1 MVPVA
6 LRVTLSSQPSPVLI
20 SHPVLK
26 PFAIAL
32 CFSPCWLGPSW
43 TQGAGKIRGRR
54 KGSHG
59 GQGTRGVLVQP
70 GGSRRGEK
78 QKGWKQ
84 KCLKQKCLKQTPQ
97 RQQSEK
103 PALPFPI
110 AAPPQLS
117 ACHHVPVLFLYIVRR
132 ITCLQRFPKSLGS
145 VWFFLWVVCYHGP
158 RHKPH
163 ISVFILAWCC
173 GCFSTQVIDSTMYPA
188 WRADHTYSLRKYLN
202 STPNQHRFPCPEH
215 VYSPL

>member
-1 MVPVA
+1 MVPAA
-6 LRVTLSSQPSPVLI
+6 LRVTLSTQPSPVLI

-84 KCLKQKCLKQTPQ
+84 KGWKQKCLKQKCLKQTPQ

-103 PALPFPI
+103 PALTLPI

-117 ACHHVPVLFLYIVRR
+117 ACHHFPVLFLHIVRR

-145 VWFFLWVVCYHGP
+145 VFFLAVGCLLP
-158 RHKPH
+158 RTPAQTPH
-163 ISVFILAWCC
+163 Q
-173 GCFSTQVIDSTMYPA
+173 CF
-188 WRADHTYSLRKYLN
+188 YSGLVLWLLFTA
-202 STPNQHRFPCPEH
+202 SH
-215 VYSPL
+215 